1 MRILMTGGTGFIGS
15 LLCHHLGSKGA
26 RLVVLSRRPECVRD
40 RCGLGVTAIRSF
52 AQLDSSD
59 TFDAVINLA
68 GEPII
73 GPRWTD
79 ARKKILWDSRV
90 TLTQSLVEY
99 IGRAHKKPKVLVSGS
114 AVGYYGD
121 RGNEVLD
128 ETSAPPSD
136 GFGHRL
142 CAAWEAAA
150 MQAVEEGVRVCIVR
164 TGLVLG
170 STGGLLARL
179 LLPFRLGLG
188 GRIGS
193 GTQWMSWVHAQDY
206 VALVAHLL
214 DASELSGVFNGT
226 APNPVTNRE
235 FTETLAG
242 ILRRPALLPMPAWL
256 VRLTLGREMS
266 ALLLGGQRVIPKRL
280 VDAGFR
286 FQFPELESALRDVLA
301 HIPGLLP
308 ES

>member
-15 LLCHHLGSKGA
+15 LLCQHFGSKGA

-40 RCGLGVTAIRSF
+40 RCGLGVSAIRSF

-59 TFDAVINLA
+59 TFDVVINLA

-99 IGRAHKKPKVLVSGS
+99 ISRARKKPKVLVSGS

-121 RGNEVLD
+121 CGDEVLD
-128 ETSAPPSD
+128 ETSPPLN

-150 MQAVEEGVRVCIVR
+150 QRAADEGIRVCIVR

-170 STGGLLARL
+170 SSGGLLARL
-179 LLPFRLGLG
+179 LFPFRLGLG

-193 GTQWMSWVHAQDY
+193 GTQWMSWVHARDY
-206 VALVAHLL
+206 VALVAYLL
-214 DASELSGVFNGT
+214 DTPELSGVFNGT

-242 ILRRPALLPMPAWL
+242 ILRKPTLLPLPSWL
-256 VRLTLGREMS
+256 IRLALGRDMS

-286 FQFPELESALRDVLA
+286 FRFPVLDPALRDVLA